1 LHRPKS
7 KLSKQILADL
17 EYTKKKWRPIWWQI
31 RSNDLRAETQ
41 SELVNAL
48 NITTASMRHKI
59 AILRASDP
67 AFDDLYQ
74 EKSKRTELP
83 VDLAEVIVRQ
93 LFDGNPHVR
102 VEFVGAESN

>member
-1 LHRPKS
+1 MPPPCEATCVAKWLNENPIRLTVAAGQVAKS
-7 KLSKQILADL
+7 DLA
-17 EYTKKKWRPIWWQI
+17 
-31 RSNDLRAETQ
+31 
-41 SELVNAL
+41 NAL
-48 NITTASMRHKI
+48 HITTASLRHKI

-83 VDLAEVIVRQ
+83 VDLAEVIIRQ

-102 VEFVGAESN
+102 LEFVPAAVL

>member
-1 LHRPKS
+1 MPQPCEATCVANWLNENPIRLTVAAGRVAKS
-7 KLSKQILADL
+7 DLA
-17 EYTKKKWRPIWWQI
+17 
-31 RSNDLRAETQ
+31 
-41 SELVNAL
+41 NAL
-48 NITTASMRHKI
+48 HITTASLRHKI

-74 EKSKRTELP
+74 KKSKRTELP

-102 VEFVGAESN
+102 VEFVGASVV

>member
-1 LHRPKS
+1 MPQPFEAACVANWLNENPIRLTVAAGRVAKS
-7 KLSKQILADL
+7 DLA
-17 EYTKKKWRPIWWQI
+17 
-31 RSNDLRAETQ
+31 
-41 SELVNAL
+41 NAL
-48 NITTASMRHKI
+48 HITTASLRHKI

-102 VEFVGAESN
+102 VEFVGAAVV

>member
-1 LHRPKS
+1 MDTLKTPFEAACVANWLNENPIRLTVAAGRVAKS
-7 KLSKQILADL
+7 DLA
-17 EYTKKKWRPIWWQI
+17 
-31 RSNDLRAETQ
+31 
-41 SELVNAL
+41 NAL
-48 NITTASMRHKI
+48 HITTASLRHKI

-102 VEFVGAESN
+102 VEFVPAAVV

>member
-1 LHRPKS
+1 MPQPCEAACVANWLNENPIRLTVAAGRVAKS
-7 KLSKQILADL
+7 DLA
-17 EYTKKKWRPIWWQI
+17 
-31 RSNDLRAETQ
+31 
-41 SELVNAL
+41 NAL
-48 NITTASMRHKI
+48 HITTASLRHKI

-83 VDLAEVIVRQ
+83 VDLAEVIIRQ

-102 VEFVGAESN
+102 LEFISAAVV

>member
-1 LHRPKS
+1 MQQPYETSCVANWLSENPIRLTVSAGRVAKS
-7 KLSKQILADL
+7 DLA
-17 EYTKKKWRPIWWQI
+17 
-31 RSNDLRAETQ
+31 
-41 SELVNAL
+41 NAL
-48 NITTASMRHKI
+48 HITTASLRHKI

-93 LFDGNPHVR
+93 LFDGNPGVKM
-102 VEFVGAESN
+102 EFVGAAV

>member
-1 LHRPKS
+1 MPQSCEATSVANWLN
-7 KLSKQILADL
+7 
-17 EYTKKKWRPIWWQI
+17 ENPIHLTVAAG
-31 RSNDLRAETQ
+31 RVAK
-41 SELVNAL
+41 SELANAL
-48 NITTASMRHKI
+48 NITTASLRHKI

-102 VEFVGAESN
+102 VEFVGW